1 MRRFVAGVTICRHSR
16 RFSFPANTVW
26 SSACTSG
33 GMFRLLPLTA
43 ALAVSA
49 FAADPP
55 DPAKISPPLVK
66 LLNDNRPVNVIVRF
80 VEPPTP
86 KTHAIIRL
94 RGGVLRQEMAFIKS
108 AAYRVR
114 GNTLAAIAADPRVV
128 WISADGPVT
137 TPVEVTGEQ

>member
-1 MRRFVAGVTICRHSR
+1 MPRK
-16 RFSFPANTVW
+16 PVW
-26 SSACTSG
+26 TSACTSLR
-33 GMFRLLPLTA
+33 MFRLFPLIA

-49 FAADPP
+49 FAADPSGA
-55 DPAKISPPLVK
+55 AKISPPLLK

-80 VEPPTP
+80 VEPPAA

-114 GNTLAAIAADPRVV
+114 GNTLTAIAADPRVV
-128 WISADGPVT
+128 WISADGPVA